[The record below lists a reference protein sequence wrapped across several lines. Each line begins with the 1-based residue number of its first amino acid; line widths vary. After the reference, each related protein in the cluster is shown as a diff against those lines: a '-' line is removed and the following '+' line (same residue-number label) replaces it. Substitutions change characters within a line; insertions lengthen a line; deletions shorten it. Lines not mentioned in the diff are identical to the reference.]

1 MARKRGNFK
10 SLLFAW
16 AAAAALMQSLPAAAA
31 GKAESPPPP
40 AKHAESSKAPQPAL
54 WKVVNGKSI
63 VYLFGSIH
71 ILPVNFPWH
80 AEAVDHAMGAADSFV
95 FEADLDYSG
104 AEFHY
109 YLDNFGYLP
118 RGQTLHK
125 LLSPAAQ
132 EQYFALIRNM
142 HFDLNKID
150 YLRPGLA
157 VLLLDRAFVPTQSSV
172 QLGPGVDSS
181 VVAYAKS
188 HAKELRYLEG
198 LQTQFDVLT
207 ALGGGEGVAVLEKKL
222 TSRDKSSGEYQ
233 ALLAAWAKGDLVKL
247 AALEDVDGKE
257 RVLMLDNR
265 NANWL
270 PKVEAML
277 NDSKIY
283 FVTVGAAHLTGAK
296 SLIDLL
302 CTRHWKV
309 ERVQTGA
316 TPPPPGCPASSS

>member
-1 MARKRGNFK
+1 MTGDRGALK

-16 AAAAALMQSLPAAAA
+16 LAVAALAQGGQAVAASKQEEPRPALV
-31 GKAESPPPP
+31 
-40 AKHAESSKAPQPAL
+40 KHAGSLKAPQPAL
-54 WKVVNGKSI
+54 WKVVNGKST

-71 ILPVNFPWH
+71 ILPVGFPWH
-80 AEAVDHAMGAADSFV
+80 TEAVDRAMGAADAFV

-125 LLSPAAQ
+125 LLSPEAQ

-172 QLGPGVDSS
+172 PLGPGVDSS
-181 VVAYAKS
+181 VVSYAKS

-207 ALGGGEGVAVLEKKL
+207 SLGGGEGVAVLEKKL
-222 TSRDKSSGEYQ
+222 TSRDKDTGEYQ
-233 ALLAAWAKGDLVKL
+233 ALLAAWAKGDLAKL
-247 AALEDVDGKE
+247 ASLEDVDGKE
-257 RVLMLDNR
+257 RVLILDNR
-265 NANWL
+265 NAAWL

-277 NDSKIY
+277 NDSKTY
-283 FVTVGAAHLTGAK
+283 FITVGAAHLTGAK
-296 SLIDLL
+296 SVIDLL

-309 ERVQTGA
+309 ERVQTGS
-316 TPPPPGCPASSS
+316 TPPPLGCPA

>member
-1 MARKRGNFK
+1 MAGDRGKWK

-16 AAAAALMQSLPAAAA
+16 LAAAALVQSGPAAAA
-31 GKAESPPPP
+31 GKTEEEKTTPV
-40 AKHAESSKAPQPAL
+40 KHADATKAPQPAL
-54 WKVVNGKSI
+54 WKVVNGKST

-71 ILPVNFPWH
+71 ILPVGFPWH
-80 AEAVDHAMGAADSFV
+80 TEAVDHAMGAADAFV

-157 VLLLDRAFVPTQSSV
+157 VLLLDRAFVPTQSPV
-172 QLGPGVDSS
+172 PLGPGVDSS

-188 HAKELRYLEG
+188 HGKELRYLEG

-207 ALGGGEGVAVLEKKL
+207 ALGGGEGAAVLEKKL
-222 TSRDKSSGEYQ
+222 TSRDKSTGEYQ
-233 ALLAAWAKGDLVKL
+233 ALLAAWAKGDLAKL

-257 RVLMLDNR
+257 RVLVLDNR

-277 NDSKIY
+277 TDSKTY
-283 FVTVGAAHLTGAK
+283 FVTVGAAHLTGDK
-296 SLIDLL
+296 SVIDLL
-302 CTRHWKV
+302 CAKHWKV
-309 ERVQTGA
+309 ERVQTGS
-316 TPPPPGCPASSS
+316 TPPPAGCPASS